1 MWKVDSK
8 CHGLRLTFFQV
19 YLDVDTSY
27 GSPNYGN
34 IHVYQKALAPQGI
47 REVNYVFE
55 VDAERL
61 ISRIKHALQYPKSCA
76 DLQ

>member
-1 MWKVDSK
+1 MTACLV
-8 CHGLRLTFFQV
+8 F
-19 YLDVDTSY
+19 LDVDTSY

-55 VDAERL
+55 VDADRL
-61 ISRIKHALQYPKSCA
+61 KQRIKHALQYPKSCA